1 MKVYIMSLLVALAG
15 TGAMA
20 QPMTLAE
27 CRRMALEHNESVRAA
42 GNAVK
47 QAEYDRQIA
56 YANYLPKVDGS
67 LMGVYMKDL
76 DMGGSTIRNRGT
88 WLAGINVT
96 QPVYAGGRITAGNRL
111 ARIGKEISVEKLRQA
126 RQQTIADVDNA
137 YYTLIAVRAKVDMLE
152 ALAEQMRSLYESAAL
167 GVKAEMST
175 RNELLRIS
183 AKQSDIEYQLQKAR
197 NGETICRLSLAGII
211 GLPLDDADITPA
223 DTAIVVQ
230 APAALDEDIGNR
242 PEMNILRK
250 QVDAGIQEAKM
261 ERAGYLPT
269 VGLSLGYSYFDN
281 MKMKGSTQL
290 PDGSFAGYTQ
300 NIKEDI
306 PMVMLSVQIPLFH
319 WGAELKKARKAR
331 LDVENARLQLQQNER
346 AMRIEVRQA
355 VQNVTDGYRMVE
367 TARRGQEEADENLRV
382 MRQKYDVRMATM
394 TDLLEAQS
402 QWQQAHSNYI
412 ESLTQYKIYETEYLR
427 VKGCLE

>member
-20 QPMTLAE
+20 QPVTLAE

-42 GNAVK
+42 GNAVR

-137 YYTLIAVRAKVDMLE
+137 YYTLIAVRAKVGMLE

-242 PEMNILRK
+242 PEMSILRK
-250 QVDAGIQEAKM
+250 QVDAGIQQAKM

-269 VGLSLGYSYFDN
+269 VGLSLGYSHFDN

-290 PDGSFAGYTQ
+290 SDGSFAGYTQ

-319 WGAELKKARKAR
+319 WGAELKKAKKAQ